1 MPGDKTKI
9 GPYVSEDVVREFERF
24 VEEKHG
30 AKKGNFGRELEKAM
44 ESWVSGTDVD
54 ALERRLASMEDRIDA
69 MADAVS
75 RVDRE
80 RENESSSGPGGSSQ
94 SFNARTERKVD
105 AIEEKI
111 PEGTDVSDD
120 IVEHVIEENA
130 GTARKT
136 VKKYKKLLRNRGIAF
151 PDPADQASVDD
162 LDVDN
167 WVVGQGKLAMRL
179 ESMDEFTPEV
189 VDGIVGYY
197 ADYLGDDW
205 YLDAVPHDWLETN
218 ETKLEKVD
226 DDAKTRVMKYRRVHG
241 LLDQDDGKRGFQ

>member
-1 MPGDKTKI
+1 MGRRKETSGENWRKPWNPGFQEPTSTRWNVGWRPWKT
-9 GPYVSEDVVREFERF
+9 
-24 VEEKHG
+24 
-30 AKKGNFGRELEKAM
+30 
-44 ESWVSGTDVD
+44 
-54 ALERRLASMEDRIDA
+54 
-69 MADAVS
+69 
-75 RVDRE
+75 
-80 RENESSSGPGGSSQ
+80 
-94 SFNARTERKVD
+94 
-105 AIEEKI
+105 
-111 PEGTDVSDD
+111 
-120 IVEHVIEENA
+120 